1 MSINSLL
8 TKIDSRMATLDN
20 LVKKKKKYQECNT
33 TLPDNVPYITKE
45 ECKKAF
51 TLLTKKFGK
60 KKIRHSYRDEW
71 VKRKM
76 PIQVYAKNPR
86 RCWISL
92 SGDSNTLSK
101 GWRRLIHDVSHM
113 VHRFLRPKLP
123 NHCFQQAELELA
135 MIKYVLDK
143 GWLNGTLKPKVVIL
157 SKNEKRIKKIEGYK
171 ILIKKWQT
179 KSKLANTFIKK
190 YSKKIKYYER
200 KEVK

>member
-1 MSINSLL
+1 MSINSVL
-8 TKIDSRMATLDN
+8 TKIESRMATLDN
-20 LVKKKKKYQECNT
+20 LVNKKKKYQECNN

-51 TLLTKKFGK
+51 TSLAKRFGK
-60 KKIRHSYRDEW
+60 KKVRHSYKDEW

-76 PIQVYAKNPR
+76 PIKFYSKNPR
-86 RCWISL
+86 RCWVCL
-92 SGDSNTLSK
+92 SGDSNKLSK

-113 VHRFLRPKLP
+113 VHTFIRPRLP
-123 NHCFQQAELELA
+123 NHCFQQAELELD

-143 GWLNGTLKPKVVIL
+143 GWLNGTLKPNVVIL
-157 SKNEKRIKKIEGYK
+157 SKDEKRIKKIDGYK

-179 KSKLANTFIKK
+179 KSKHANTFIKK